1 MNEHSPLDQEVQALR
16 SAAEEGG
23 WNQCRAAAEVLLLR
37 LPTSRAVQLARDFI
51 ADRLPVFER
60 QQPGVLWPREL
71 LDVVRKNDS
80 FSRARSW
87 PEEDEFSGPGG
98 NSFLKAVESL
108 WDGSRRTN
116 DAQQCTPN
124 LVDAIS
130 RAIMAERVEHWGSR
144 HPKEWAL
151 WYELALSGES
161 DPRMTDIQIAM
172 MKDPELKRLKR
183 TAWMELADRLEAAQR
198 EH

>member
-1 MNEHSPLDQEVQALR
+1 MNEQSPLSQEVQALR

-23 WNQCRAAAEVLLLR
+23 WNQCRAATEVLLLR

-71 LDVVRKNDS
+71 LGAVREKGS
-80 FSRARSW
+80 SSRERIW

-98 NSFLKAVESL
+98 NSFKKAVESL
-108 WDGSRRTN
+108 WHGSLRT
-116 DAQQCTPN
+116 DDTRQCTADM
-124 LVDAIS
+124 VDAIS
-130 RAIMAERVEHWGSR
+130 SAIMAERVEHWGSR

-161 DPRMTDIQIAM
+161 DPRMTDIQLAM
-172 MKDPELKRLKR
+172 LKDPALKRLKR
-183 TAWMELADRLEAAQR
+183 DAWLELAERLEAALR
-198 EH
+198 EP